1 MVQSHQTVTLRSF
14 VKWATLLH
22 VRQGD
27 HSHNIPT
34 RNRRLPE
41 RLPRHVALFLTVS
54 LQGRCSIKTYL
65 ECTVSCIVH

>member
-14 VKWATLLH
+14 VKWALLH
-22 VRQGD
+22 VRQSE
-27 HSHNIPT
+27 HSHNIPK
-34 RNRRLPE
+34 RDRRLPE
-41 RLPRHVALFLTVS
+41 RLPGHVALFLAVS